1 MPWSGCK
8 SLRRLPS
15 GRGEA
20 QGCAERAQG
29 CAERAGFTG
38 MLPPPVPDKPE
49 GISRRDREAA
59 IYRREPGSPGWW
71 RLSHPGTFTGH
82 VVTE

>member
-20 QGCAERAQG
+20 QGCAERAALQG
-29 CAERAGFTG
+29 RCLR
-38 MLPPPVPDKPE
+38 PYP
-49 GISRRDREAA
+49 ISRGHREAA
-59 IYRREPGSPGWW
+59 IYRREPGS
-71 RLSHPGTFTGH
+71 
-82 VVTE
+82 

>member
-1 MPWSGCK
+1 EAFPA
-8 SLRRLPS
+8 

-20 QGCAERAQG
+20 QGCAERA
-29 CAERAGFTG
+29 GFTG
-38 MLPPPVPDKPE
+38 TLPPPVPDKPE
-49 GISRRDREAA
+49 GISRGHREAA
-59 IYRREPGSPGWW
+59 IYRREPGLPGWW

>member
-1 MPWSGCK
+1 MPRSGCK

-15 GRGEA
+15 GRGE
-20 QGCAERAQG
+20 AQG

-59 IYRREPGSPGWW
+59 IYRREHGSPGWL
-71 RLSHPGTFTGH
+71 RLSHPGTVTGH

>member
-20 QGCAERAQG
+20 QDAPRGRLY
-29 CAERAGFTG
+29 RT
-38 MLPPPVPDKPE
+38 LPPPVPDKPE
-49 GISRRDREAA
+49 GISRGHREAA

>member
-20 QGCAERAQG
+20 QGCAERAALQG
-29 CAERAGFTG
+29 RCLR
-38 MLPPPVPDKPE
+38 PYPDKPE
-49 GISRRDREAA
+49 GISRGHREAA

>member
-8 SLRRLPS
+8 SLRRFLQAGARRRDAPE
-15 GRGEA
+15 G
-20 QGCAERAQG
+20 
-29 CAERAGFTG
+29 GFTG
-38 MLPPPVPDKPE
+38 TLPPPVPDKPE
-49 GISRRDREAA
+49 GISRGHREAA

-82 VVTE
+82 VITE